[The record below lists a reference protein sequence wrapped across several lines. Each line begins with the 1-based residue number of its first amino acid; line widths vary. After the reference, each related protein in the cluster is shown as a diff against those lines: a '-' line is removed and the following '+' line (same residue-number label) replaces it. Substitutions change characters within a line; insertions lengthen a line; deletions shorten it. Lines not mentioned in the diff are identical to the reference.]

1 MDNDAVKATLGEAL
15 AEVTT
20 ALKGAVKEYGPD
32 AVELALFA
40 YRVDAVQYLL
50 LGLVGV
56 AVIVVALLGYA
67 KWWRTVGK
75 WAAPV
80 EQGGDRHFDT
90 SDAMFARGFGSIP
103 LLIVSTPAFF
113 EGALRLVSA
122 PHWVAAFGHPELLI
136 ATNALKAAGLL

>member
-1 MDNDAVKATLGEAL
+1 MENEVVKATLGEAL

-40 YRVDAVQYLL
+40 YRVDAVQFLL
-50 LGLVGV
+50 LGLIG
-56 AVIVVALLGYA
+56 VVAIVAALMGYA

-75 WAAPV
+75 WAGPV
-80 EQGGDRHFDT
+80 DHGGDRHFD
-90 SDAMFARGFGSIP
+90 SEDAMWSRVFGCIP
-103 LLIVSTPAFF
+103 LLIVTIPAFF
-113 EGALRLVSA
+113 EGVLRFISA